1 MALET
6 EAWSHLSL
14 GGSKVWKEEDG
25 LGMIFFPLFFFL
37 FPLCTG
43 STCNFPQ

>member
-14 GGSKVWKEEDG
+14 GGSKVWKQGFESKKMD
-25 LGMIFFPLFFFL
+25 
-37 FPLCTG
+37 
-43 STCNFPQ
+43 